1 MKLICKLDESRKKE
15 HIMENKSLIQKE
27 TVFLNE
33 VTELVQK
40 ARESTIKCTK
50 CKAFSFLPWMFYL
63 LANVLRK
70 GKVKF

>member
-33 VTELVQK
+33 VTELVHK
-40 ARESTIKCTK
+40 PEDIWKRRRVLIRDIICTRK
-50 CKAFSFLPWMFYL
+50 FSLLFSFH
-63 LANVLRK
+63 V
-70 GKVKF
+70 